1 MDLIQPDIGLL
12 FLIAVLIFFLA
23 LMISF
28 NFFWIRIGSYL
39 EDAGQELKNIKLLNA
54 GKTMIYAWKL
64 RQKLMYIFFAFFIV
78 MGAILKIMY
87 FSVAN
92 TILIIGMIGEL
103 VVFINSIALSI
114 YKKKLRDES
123 MNEKQQEWTLKK

>member
-23 LMISF
+23 LMILF

-39 EDAGQELKNIKLLNA
+39 EDSGQELKNIKLLNA

-87 FSVAN
+87 FSGAN
-92 TILIIGMIGEL
+92 TILIIGVIGEL
-103 VVFINSIALSI
+103 VVFINSIALSV
-114 YKKKLRDES
+114 YKKKIRDES